1 MAVAT
6 VNLAVQ
12 NDFLEQIDMMAQK
25 EQRSRAELIVGAIK
39 MYIERK
45 QKLQRLFAYG
55 EKIASQNNFFEA
67 DVMQEI
73 KAYRKGK
80 KANETG
86 S

>member
-12 NDFLEQIDMMAQK
+12 NDFLEQIDMMAQN
-25 EQRSRAELIVGAIK
+25 EQRSRSELILQSIK

-45 QKLQRLFAYG
+45 QKLQCLFAYG
-55 EKIASQNNFFEA
+55 EKIASQNNFTEA

-73 KAYRKGK
+73 KAYRKSNRTK
-80 KANETG
+80 
-86 S
+86 